1 MLHQL
6 PEVSFPV
13 RKAANPLYDNFKNAT
28 WVQAAGRSMAL
39 THKRCAIAQQGS
51 EAKRA
56 GVADVVYQ
64 AIDSFV
70 AKYEAEAEL
79 EKKII
84 HSDARRR
91 FRCRDLRRS
100 ICLMLTSSCQ

>member
-56 GVADVVYQ
+56 GVADVVYK

-70 AKYEAEAEL
+70 AKYEAETEL

-84 HSDARRR
+84 R
-91 FRCRDLRRS
+91 FRRTKTLSVVRDLVD
-100 ICLMLTSSCQ
+100 QYA